1 MKDITTLKAALKIL
15 KKGYKKCEDFSLSC
29 PQCQHFIL
37 VEMLADEIKWKEWEI
52 KNNKKK

>member
-52 KNNKKK
+52 KNNK

>member
-15 KKGYKKCEDFSLSC
+15 KKGYKKCEDFNISC
-29 PQCQHFIL
+29 PQCQHSLL
-37 VEMLADEIKWKEWEI
+37 VGMLDDEIKWKEWDI